1 MKFARATTSIMHPPV
16 GQGAWV
22 FLSHSNK
29 DFEKVREIRNELEKR
44 GHKPIMFYLKCLE
57 NDNALLPDLLRREIA
72 AREWFILCDSPN
84 ARNSQYV
91 CDEVELIKS
100 KEGMMEGKNFH
111 VVDLSKE
118 LQTELHKLIQISK
131 RATVFLSYA
140 RQDQKIADRIRRALQ
155 NHDFSVWFDS
165 AVRPGQDLSSV
176 LHSAIDDAV
185 TRGFVLVLLSPASLA
200 SEWCNHETEYALQL
214 AARSRRSNVIPVV
227 VAPFSHE
234 ALPPQLANIQWFDLT
249 VGPLGERVE
258 ELIRNLKIR
267 DME

>member
-1 MKFARATTSIMHPPV
+1 MLPVLVEVEEATLFTVTGNDTATRLQSQLPYHVVQRELIAVAAALELQPPLPVQFSCCRAVVADYAGRFIQTVGRRVASGTVACDLGLHQGRVILTQLDTRVEFRVNV

-44 GHKPIMFYLKCLE
+44 GHKPIMVYLKCLE

-155 NHDFSVWFDS
+155 
-165 AVRPGQDLSSV
+165 
-176 LHSAIDDAV
+176 
-185 TRGFVLVLLSPASLA
+185 
-200 SEWCNHETEYALQL
+200 
-214 AARSRRSNVIPVV
+214 
-227 VAPFSHE
+227 
-234 ALPPQLANIQWFDLT
+234 
-249 VGPLGERVE
+249 
-258 ELIRNLKIR
+258 K
-267 DME
+267 